1 MKSLKKIIN
10 SKHFFWTSII
20 LTSLLFYVYIKDKSY
35 KCILLFIAVSLISN
49 SYCKN
54 VALALFVSM
63 LVSNIIFGCGKMKEG
78 LENKTDPTEGN
89 TNPKEGNT
97 NMNISPK
104 ELQDMSKLVKS
115 GSINTD
121 SLEQVKGM
129 MGQFNELKKQ
139 GGNDIGVDLS
149 SLDNLLQFNNKISAT
164 ELSSKD
170 DVKKAVGFLR
180 GNKQMLINMIKKF

>member
-1 MKSLKKIIN
+1 
-10 SKHFFWTSII
+10 
-20 LTSLLFYVYIKDKSY
+20 
-35 KCILLFIAVSLISN
+35 
-49 SYCKN
+49 
-54 VALALFVSM
+54 
-63 LVSNIIFGCGKMKEG
+63 
-78 LENKTDPTEGN
+78 
-89 TNPKEGNT
+89 
-97 NMNISPK
+97 MNISPK